1 MSPRLP
7 RVTGKQLIKA
17 LEKADFSC
25 KRIEGSHHIMQKSF
39 PEETVT
45 IPVPVHSGKIIKLGL
60 LNHILRKA
68 RLSVEDLLKL
78 LH

>member
-7 RVTGKQLIKA
+7 RVTGKQLAKA
-17 LEKADFSC
+17 LKKAGFIC
-25 KRIEGSHHIMQKSF
+25 KRIEGSHHIMQKTF
-39 PEETVT
+39 LEGTAT
-45 IPVPVHSGKIIKLGL
+45 IPVPVHSGKTIKLGL

-68 RLSVEDLLKL
+68 RLSVEDLLNL

>member
-1 MSPRLP
+1 MPRLP
-7 RVTGKQLIKA
+7 RITGKELVAALKKA
-17 LEKADFSC
+17 GFVC
-25 KRIEGSHHIMQKSF
+25 KRIEGSHHILQNIF

-68 RLSVEDLLKL
+68 RLSIDQFNRLR
-78 LH
+78 